1 MPLNEGWNCLD
12 GVGGEGGWGCRADV
26 RVAGIVG
33 VVDVGAETSLST
45 DGVFG
50 TC

>member
-12 GVGGEGGWGCRADV
+12 GVGGEGGWGCCAYV

-33 VVDVGAETSLST
+33 VVDVGAETSLLTYGGS
-45 DGVFG
+45 G